1 MYASMPPPKIALE
14 GRKVTYPG
22 GRVRGE
28 KGGGN
33 SGFMPS
39 PKIAEETVFSS
50 FRERKKMHR
59 ITSKEISTCK

>member
-33 SGFMPS
+33 SRFMPS
-39 PKIAEETVFSS
+39 PKSAEETVFSY
-50 FRERKKMHR
+50 FR
-59 ITSKEISTCK
+59 

>member
-14 GRKVTYPG
+14 GRKVPYPG

-39 PKIAEETVFSS
+39 PY
-50 FRERKKMHR
+50 FR
-59 ITSKEISTCK
+59 